1 MSNGRYP
8 FAYSHYPSKGMW
20 LLKHHPLHKGRVRL
34 IDEDFEVSIGKVKAE
49 DEYACLVAT
58 KKLTDEDWKKL
69 EKKKLYIFRDG
80 ALLLKVDRKIK
91 PMLDSEAIEILRAI
105 LNGESVELNGTV
117 KRLLNLKFLKITENG
132 VTINDYRRTVV
143 RLIVGEEGW

>member
-1 MSNGRYP
+1 
-8 FAYSHYPSKGMW
+8 
-20 LLKHHPLHKGRVRL
+20 
-34 IDEDFEVSIGKVKAE
+34 
-49 DEYACLVAT
+49 
-58 KKLTDEDWKKL
+58 
-69 EKKKLYIFRDG
+69 
-80 ALLLKVDRKIK
+80 LLLKVDRKIK

>member
-1 MSNGRYP
+1 MKTG
-8 FAYSHYPSKGMW
+8 
-20 LLKHHPLHKGRVRL
+20 
-34 IDEDFEVSIGKVKAE
+34 
-49 DEYACLVAT
+49 
-58 KKLTDEDWKKL
+58 KKL

>member
-1 MSNGRYP
+1 
-8 FAYSHYPSKGMW
+8 
-20 LLKHHPLHKGRVRL
+20 
-34 IDEDFEVSIGKVKAE
+34 
-49 DEYACLVAT
+49 
-58 KKLTDEDWKKL
+58 
-69 EKKKLYIFRDG
+69 
-80 ALLLKVDRKIK
+80 LLLKVDRKIK

-105 LNGESVELNGTV
+105 LNGESVELNGRV

>member
-1 MSNGRYP
+1 MKTG
-8 FAYSHYPSKGMW
+8 
-20 LLKHHPLHKGRVRL
+20 
-34 IDEDFEVSIGKVKAE
+34 
-49 DEYACLVAT
+49 
-58 KKLTDEDWKKL
+58 KKL

-105 LNGESVELNGTV
+105 LNGESVELNGRV

>member
-1 MSNGRYP
+1 M
-8 FAYSHYPSKGMW
+8 
-20 LLKHHPLHKGRVRL
+20 
-34 IDEDFEVSIGKVKAE
+34 
-49 DEYACLVAT
+49 
-58 KKLTDEDWKKL
+58 
-69 EKKKLYIFRDG
+69 
-80 ALLLKVDRKIK
+80 LLKVDRKIK